1 MLYKNH
7 IFQYMGKI
15 FCVEFQRVPLKFHT
29 KHHTHTLNDVDFIH
43 RWKFKSSYIFEPI
56 TVFEIKIKS
65 MVWSKKDV
73 TPLLMHQ
80 SYIFLSLTY
89 RNDNAQWNIIKLW
102 HVWLTVLFFSVLFL
116 FLFFYYWF
124 LSVWYPIYHYLRENI
139 SITHHLYTRTWY
151 FHICRLWYWRFDT
164 IYSYM
169 QSVPADCL
177 TSAAKVCCFWIWRCV
192 YCITKFMTGLQQYQY
207 SPLSSICK
215 HLYNLDYQYSLAYL
229 SISNL
234 DDKRLSGTTE

>member
-1 MLYKNH
+1 
-7 IFQYMGKI
+7 
-15 FCVEFQRVPLKFHT
+15 
-29 KHHTHTLNDVDFIH
+29 
-43 RWKFKSSYIFEPI
+43 
-56 TVFEIKIKS
+56 

-124 LSVWYPIYHYLRENI
+124 LSVWYPIYHYFRENI

-169 QSVPADCL
+169 QSVAYACRLPDISCQSLLLLNLKMCILYYKIYDRASTVSIL
-177 TSAAKVCCFWIWRCV
+177 SLIISMQTSLEF
-192 YCITKFMTGLQQYQY
+192 
-207 SPLSSICK
+207 
-215 HLYNLDYQYSLAYL
+215 
-229 SISNL
+229 
-234 DDKRLSGTTE
+234 RLSV